1 VKFDLQNEKVRLR
14 PLEPDDIELLYQWE
28 NDPKVWKV
36 SYTQA
41 PYSKYVLS
49 LYIQNSDKDI
59 YAARQLRLM
68 VEAIDSG
75 ECVGAI
81 DLFDFEPYHLRA
93 GLGILIYRESDRGK
107 GYGKAALQLMMTY
120 GFEVLGLKQIY
131 ANVAAS
137 NTPSIYLFRQ
147 LGFIESALKKKW
159 LRRGDVWEDELLF
172 QYLK

>member
-1 VKFDLQNEKVRLR
+1 MNFDLQNEKVRLR
-14 PLEPDDIELLYQWE
+14 PLEPEDIELLYRWE
-28 NDPKVWKV
+28 NDPEIWEV
-36 SYTQA
+36 SHTQI
-41 PYSKYVLS
+41 PYSKYILA

-59 YAARQLRLM
+59 YAARQLRLI
-68 VEAIDSG
+68 VEAVDSG
-75 ECVGAI
+75 VCVGAI

-93 GLGILIYRESDRGK
+93 GLGILVYSRSDRGK
-107 GYGKAALQLMMTY
+107 GYGKAALQLMMKY

-137 NTPSIYLFRQ
+137 NTPSISLFKQ
-147 LGFIESALKKKW
+147 LGFIESASKKDW